1 MIKENFY
8 DDIGFNIVGIDEVG
22 RGALCGPVV
31 SCAVQLKKTI
41 MKQSFITEID
51 DSKKNRSPLFFGK
64 TKLILPFL
72 PIISKLA
79 NLCRRCNGCYFF
91 KHRFFIFIKASRTL

>member
-8 DDIGFNIVGIDEVG
+8 DDVRFNIVGIDEVG

-51 DSKKNRSPLFFGK
+51 AVRLKIHANI
-64 TKLILPFL
+64 ILVNFPE
-72 PIISKLA
+72 
-79 NLCRRCNGCYFF
+79 
-91 KHRFFIFIKASRTL
+91 IFIKPYELHFYVIVIYLIP